1 MRSTSLGNLAV
12 MTIAAIVIES
22 FYDTHV
28 QTVKCKSDK
37 YRKKSIISTIT
48 NINEPMENKI
58 I

>member
-37 YRKKSIISTIT
+37 YR
-48 NINEPMENKI
+48 NKI
-58 I
+58 DHINNYKYK